1 MRVVLRGASLSRG
14 AHGPDILRTD
24 PDSTNMSDATWE
36 LYNVVGVKPD
46 GSREIVESAFPLSD
60 AEQCRELM
68 ERISTFASVVI
79 ERAEEFGKPPLL
91 YRLIGLR
98 GNGEWMI
105 VHEGVPL
112 AVAEREQRSL
122 LAAGSVVRVA
132 IEPVTLPGSESIDP
146 RD

>member
-1 MRVVLRGASLSRG
+1 MTD
-14 AHGPDILRTD
+14 AH
-24 PDSTNMSDATWE
+24 WE

-60 AEQCRELM
+60 AEQCRDLM
-68 ERISTFASVVI
+68 ERISSFASVVI
-79 ERAEEFGKPPLL
+79 ERAEEFGNPPPL

-98 GNGEWMI
+98 GSGEWI
-105 VHEGVPL
+105 VVHEGVPL

-122 LAAGSVVRVA
+122 LAAGSVVQVA
-132 IEPVTLPGSESIDP
+132 IEPVTPPGSASLDP